1 VVSAATYDHGYD
13 PKRAAPRAS
22 EASYATA
29 DPYLDSPYAQ
39 PGQNV
44 RTFGPMPAATSS
56 LAIGSMIA
64 GILSWVMIP
73 ILAAIVAVVLGHM
86 ARREVRD
93 SRGHLTGDGMAL
105 VGMVLGY
112 IQLGL
117 VAIAILVAIFFVIVG
132 SSLAPR

>member
-1 VVSAATYDHGYD
+1 
-13 PKRAAPRAS
+13 
-22 EASYATA
+22 
-29 DPYLDSPYAQ
+29 
-39 PGQNV
+39 
-44 RTFGPMPAATSS
+44 MPAATSS

-132 SSLAPR
+132 SSLALR